1 MNVALPIV
9 SEAARPDRVADGARH
24 LEVDR
29 VWKSYTAGVHVVR
42 DVSFSLAQG
51 EFLTLL
57 GPSGSGK
64 TSTLMMVAGFEAPS
78 RGAIRVD
85 GRDVAQLPPERRNFG
100 VVFQGYALFPHM
112 TVLDNVAFPL
122 RMKGIGG
129 TARRRAAMEMLDR
142 VGLAEFAAR
151 RPRALSDGQQQR
163 VALARALVFEPDALL
178 LDEPLGALDR
188 KLREALQVEIK
199 EIQRRVGVSILFVT
213 HDQDEAMMMSD
224 RIAVMQD
231 GRIVQ
236 LGAPD
241 EVYLHPET
249 PFVAGF
255 LGETNLLRGQ
265 CVAQQGGHAMVQ
277 FADGVAGPARLSCG
291 GAPPRVGEAVLAS
304 IRPERISLLPADAW
318 RRPATAQPRRPSDAI
333 GEPHP
338 PRTRPAARRCP
349 RNRFVS
355 PRNPATNGVSDA
367 DTPRPARLSRGGAR
381 PGVGEAVLASIR
393 PERISLLRAGE
404 TADCVIEGVVT
415 DRVFLGR
422 HTRLVVQ
429 AMGRTLIVSAAE
441 PPPAAVARGAS
452 VRVGWSREDAQ
463 ILNETGDAAG

>member
-1 MNVALPIV
+1 
-9 SEAARPDRVADGARH
+9 
-24 LEVDR
+24 
-29 VWKSYTAGVHVVR
+29 
-42 DVSFSLAQG
+42 
-51 EFLTLL
+51 
-57 GPSGSGK
+57 
-64 TSTLMMVAGFEAPS
+64 
-78 RGAIRVD
+78 
-85 GRDVAQLPPERRNFG
+85 
-100 VVFQGYALFPHM
+100 M
-112 TVLDNVAFPL
+112 TVLENVAFPL

-129 TARRRAAMEMLDR
+129 AARRRAAMEMLDK

-151 RPRALSDGQQQR
+151 RPRALSGGQQQR

-265 CVAQQGGHAMVQ
+265 CVAQQGGYAEVR
-277 FADGVAGPARLSCG
+277 FADGVTGGARLSRG
-291 GAPPRVGEAVLAS
+291 GARPDVGDMVLVS
-304 IRPERISLLPADAW
+304 IRPERISLLP
-318 RRPATAQPRRPSDAI
+318 PGATASCVA
-333 GEPHP
+333 E
-338 PRTRPAARRCP
+338 AA
-349 RNRFVS
+349 
-355 PRNPATNGVSDA
+355 G
-367 DTPRPARLSRGGAR
+367 L
-381 PGVGEAVLASIR
+381 
-393 PERISLLRAGE
+393 
-404 TADCVIEGVVT
+404 CVIEGVVA

-429 AMGRTLIVSAAE
+429 ALGRTLTVSAAE
-441 PPPAAVARGAS
+441 PPPAAVAPGAA
-452 VRVGWSREDAQ
+452 VRVGWSREHAQ
-463 ILNETGDAAG
+463 ILNETGDATARDGAV

>member
-9 SEAARPDRVADGARH
+9 SEATRPDRAPDGVAPGLRHH

-42 DVSFSLAQG
+42 DVSFTLAQG

-129 TARRRAAMEMLDR
+129 AARRHAAMAMLDR

-151 RPRALSDGQQQR
+151 RPRALSGGQQQR

-265 CVAQQGGHAMVQ
+265 CVAQQGGHAVVR
-277 FADGVAGPARLSCG
+277 FADGVIGPAR
-291 GAPPRVGEAVLAS
+291 V
-304 IRPERISLLPADAW
+304 
-318 RRPATAQPRRPSDAI
+318 
-333 GEPHP
+333 
-338 PRTRPAARRCP
+338 
-349 RNRFVS
+349 
-355 PRNPATNGVSDA
+355 
-367 DTPRPARLSRGGAR
+367 SRGGAR

-393 PERISLLRAGE
+393 PERISLLRTGAA
-404 TADCVIEGVVT
+404 ADCVVEGVVT

-429 AMGRTLIVSAAE
+429 ALGRTLIVSAAE
-441 PPPAAVARGAS
+441 PPPAAVAHGAA
-452 VRVGWSREDAQ
+452 VRLGWSREDAQ